1 MSSTGRRENKPTD
14 EATDWG
20 IGRRAL
26 FHTLG
31 FRFEIRK
38 RLNHTGGRHYQL
50 VGGPRSPRSPR
61 PPTLKSPA
69 PPAGLFLLCGE

>member
-38 RLNHTGGRHYQL
+38 RLNHTGGSHDQL
-50 VGGPRSPRSPR
+50 AGGPRSPPIPPAAYVEKPRSPGG
-61 PPTLKSPA
+61 A
-69 PPAGLFLLCGE
+69 FLFVR